1 MNVRDVLPRD
11 AIPSVDDPTFE
22 PVSSSSLAQD
32 DRVVVYQP
40 TGEDDGEQTEPSRAY
55 PVRYLDF
62 HEVVN
67 DAVDRPIAVTWC
79 PLCGAAVVYDRRV
92 DGRTLTFGVSGKLAD
107 DDLVL
112 YDRETESEW
121 KQSAGTAIAGPLS
134 GAALDVLPAS
144 MTTVGQ
150 FRESHPE
157 GVVLEAP
164 GGESEAASDDDT
176 PAPIEYEAAPYAEYQ
191 QSQGFGLDAHRG
203 SEGRTWERDD
213 LAPKTPVL
221 GVTVDDDALAFPR
234 DRVLDAGGVVTATVG
249 GREVV
254 VFATPD
260 GTHAFVD
267 PGYEWRDVRT
277 DSDDETRWR
286 FRADGTR
293 WDGNTGRSD
302 DGRTLER
309 LPTRRLFAF
318 TWQDDH
324 GPDAFWVSRRS

>member
-11 AIPSVDDPTFE
+11 AIPSVDDPTFG
-22 PVSSSSLAQD
+22 PVASSSLPSD
-32 DRVVVYQP
+32 ERVVVYHP
-40 TGEDDGEQTEPSRAY
+40 DGEEDGEEAEPARAY

-67 DAVDRPIAVTWC
+67 DAVDRPLAVTWC

-112 YDRETESEW
+112 YDQETESEW
-121 KQSAGTAIAGPLS
+121 KQSAGRAISGALS
-134 GAALDVLPAS
+134 GAELDVLPAA

-150 FRESHPE
+150 FRESNPD
-157 GVVLEAP
+157 GLVLEAP

-176 PAPIEYEAAPYAEYQ
+176 PVPIEYEAAPYAEYQ
-191 QSQGFGLDAHRG
+191 QREGFGLDAHRG
-203 SEGRTWERDD
+203 TGGRAWERDD

-221 GVTVDDDALAFPR
+221 GVTIGGDALAFPR
-234 DRVLDAGGVVTATVG
+234 DRVLDAGGAVTATVG
-249 GREVV
+249 SHEVV

-260 GTHAFVD
+260 GTHAFAD
-267 PGYEWRDVRT
+267 PGHEWQTVVGG
-277 DSDDETRWR
+277 SE
-286 FRADGTR
+286 DGTR
-293 WDGNTGRSD
+293 WNGTTGRSE

-324 GPDAFWVSRRS
+324 GPDAFWSR